1 MVVTLFFSP
10 KPPKRSFAAVG
21 GSGGFDNYIFANC
34 CAFLRR
40 VRARTESVAQVR
52 SGGASGHGPLDE
64 ADVQL
69 RIGDALVRE
78 AETGSG
84 AAFGRRETIFTQCGA
99 LFGWRRR
106 QVGHRDRTALFT
118 FADAITHVHGG
129 AGLWWWSLRLLRGLT
144 RLGGL
149 ARDRDALV
157 REAQTTAGAALA
169 VGQTIFSISG
179 TGLLRD
185 ARTAIILPKSIRR
198 IDRDWNECGP
208 NGRARWHRNA
218 FVREAQAA
226 TRTALAVR

>member
-84 AAFGRRETIFTQCGA
+84 AAFGRRETLEIDEDRLERGRSAMGDNTTGIAGSGSGRSRTSGGVWIRFRTCGN
-99 LFGWRRR
+99 R
-106 QVGHRDRTALFT
+106 
-118 FADAITHVHGG
+118 
-129 AGLWWWSLRLLRGLT
+129 
-144 RLGGL
+144 
-149 ARDRDALV
+149 
-157 REAQTTAGAALA
+157 
-169 VGQTIFSISG
+169 FSITINRS
-179 TGLLRD
+179 
-185 ARTAIILPKSIRR
+185 
-198 IDRDWNECGP
+198 
-208 NGRARWHRNA
+208 
-218 FVREAQAA
+218 
-226 TRTALAVR
+226 